1 MSINSELVH
10 RVCVVGAGSW
20 GTAVAKLVAFN
31 CKRHPEFEELVTL
44 WVHDEKIRT
53 FPAFGEMKLLSDVI
67 NSTHVN
73 PKYLPGV
80 TLPDT
85 VVAEPDLAKAAS
97 QATLVIIAV
106 PHEYLH
112 TAMFSKILS
121 GCAPNCRVCS
131 LVKGLDVIN
140 GRPSLVSERIKRDL
154 LGLDVAV
161 LMGANIASEV
171 AASEFCE
178 ATLGTNVP
186 EDGPIWQRVFNT
198 DQFRVNVVL
207 DATGVE
213 LCGALKPI
221 ISLGAGFCDGMD
233 CGARG

>member
-1 MSINSELVH
+1 MQVKPSRFSEA
-10 RVCVVGAGSW
+10 RW
-20 GTAVAKLVAFN
+20 
-31 CKRHPEFEELVTL
+31 
-44 WVHDEKIRT
+44 
-53 FPAFGEMKLLSDVI
+53 LSDLI
-67 NSTHVN
+67 NTEHTN

-80 TLPDT
+80 RLPDT
-85 VVAEPDLAKAAS
+85 VIAEPDLAKAAS

-106 PHEYLH
+106 PHHYLH
-112 TAMFSKILS
+112 TAMFTKILS

-131 LVKGLDVIN
+131 LVKGLDVVD
-140 GRPSLVSERIKRDL
+140 GRPSLVSDRMRRDL

-161 LMGANIASEV
+161 LMGANIAEEV
-171 AASEFCE
+171 AASQFSE
-178 ATLGTNVP
+178 ATLGTNVA

-198 DQFRVNVVL
+198 ENFRVNVVL

-233 CGARG
+233 CGALLTRNCANALNEHGLPKRLAIFSPVRQVSTSSPQAQTLRRPSSASASRR